1 VTQYLAMR
9 CSPQLTS
16 KVPALE
22 HCHSLRFVDSV
33 KCRAAIAPAGLKI
46 KLQRLFELAGSTGNL
61 FVAVGNICR
70 TTLWALSCNI
80 IVEHRRFLFWL
91 NSCSDLGW
99 NVFLPTAFETYLFK
113 QCFLIGF
120 CGRYFRPIADLHH
133 WINMLRCS
141 PSKRPLVN
149 SAAFWRLERRSADEA
164 DGHRCKDQTINSY
177 SRFHFRF
184 QRG

>member
-1 VTQYLAMR
+1 MR

-113 QCFLIGF
+113 QCVLIGF
-120 CGRYFRPIADLHH
+120 CGRYFRPIADLGRH
-133 WINMLRCS
+133 LGRCDVS
-141 PSKRPLVN
+141 SRKRSLTGVLI
-149 SAAFWRLERRSADEA
+149 FHLQADLYAQLHEPHTA
-164 DGHRCKDQTINSY
+164 C
-177 SRFHFRF
+177 
-184 QRG
+184 